1 MAEYVDP
8 RFRPTLWPGT
18 VIPVPALQ
26 PFSNAEVDGDWIRW
40 RFAPRSGQP
49 FQQLPEDF
57 YLRELIETP
66 ADDLEAAAALYTS
79 YGTLFSMEGKDID
92 LDDYPDVVRDE
103 FAAIPVTYPDADD
116 RFGGVHRDMVTIHLE
131 KAQQAVTTWLACQR
145 EGGLEEQVEPEVTME
160 RLAKFNA
167 LNADV
172 GRPLDLDGLRGFLID
187 YYISEM
193 ETIVQAALAP
203 FSIGFGDL
211 ADRNPTVYSV
221 AFLQLYNHMAEG
233 AVARR
238 CENETCRRNFVRQ
251 RGRAE
256 YGQYRTSGVK
266 YCCRECARAQ
276 AQRALRRRHRAEAG
290 NS

>member
-18 VIPVPALQ
+18 VIPPPALQ
-26 PFSNAEVDGDWIRW
+26 SFSNVEVDGDWIRW
-40 RFAPRSGQP
+40 RPGPTFGQP
-49 FQQLPEDF
+49 YQQLPEDF
-57 YLRELIETP
+57 YLRELMNTP
-66 ADDLEAAAALYTS
+66 ADDLEAAAALFST
-79 YGTLFSMEGKDID
+79 YGLLFSLGGDDID
-92 LDDYPDVVRDE
+92 LIDYPDEVRDE
-103 FAAIPVTYPDADD
+103 FAAIPREYPSEEL
-116 RFGGVHRDMVTIHLE
+116 RFGGVHRDMVTIHLA
-131 KAQQAVTTWLACQR
+131 KAHTAVTTWLACQR
-145 EGGLEEQVEPEVTME
+145 EGGLEEQVEPEVTE
-160 RLAKFNA
+160 EKLVEFNTR
-167 LNADV
+167 NATA
-172 GRPLDLDGLRGFLID
+172 GSPLTLEGLRGFLIE
-187 YYISEM
+187 YNLSEM
-193 ETIVQAALAP
+193 ETIIQAALTP

-211 ADRNPTVYSV
+211 TDRNPTVYSV

-238 CENETCRRNFVRQ
+238 CENETCRRYFVRQ

-290 NS
+290 G